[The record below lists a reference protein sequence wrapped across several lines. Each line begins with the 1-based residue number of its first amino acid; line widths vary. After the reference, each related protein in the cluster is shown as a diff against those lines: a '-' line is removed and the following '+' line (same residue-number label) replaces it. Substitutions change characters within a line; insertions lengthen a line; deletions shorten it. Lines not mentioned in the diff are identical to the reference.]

1 MPRLF
6 SFILITLI
14 THIGLLS
21 ISDGIRAQPIAQSAA
36 AEDAASGK
44 PDESGEKADDKD
56 SDAKSEKSDD
66 SSETPDS
73 ADSEDSNGDEEEA
86 KSDDDKSEDKD
97 KDDEKDESAKPKKAE
112 KKKPKPYKVKVEKL
126 TIDAELDGVF
136 VADEMEEIVL
146 RPEVWSRFKVREAVE
161 HGTEVKKGEV
171 LIRFDDEDL
180 EEDLSEEAL
189 DQSMGQL
196 ALLQEE
202 EEYPRVKRLLEL
214 GLETAERRYHQ
225 AKDDY
230 DYYHSTDR
238 PFTVQLA
245 KFRYKSAQE
254 QLASAEEELKQL
266 QQMYE
271 ADEITEETEEIVLR
285 RQKFAVETAKII
297 LKINEESR
305 DYTLKVALPRNDASY
320 ESMLEQAELSYK
332 QAKTAAEMGA
342 TRKSYDMEKKRQ
354 ARAKSVERHGELLAD
369 KGLMEV
375 RAPCDGVVYYGKCTN
390 GKWTQISSMKAKLK
404 PFGTATPNT
413 VLMTIVKPGALHIES
428 SIGEKQIPDINSG
441 QLATVTPT
449 ADEELELEGKV
460 THVDTIPGASNKFK
474 VAIEFEDSEAPK
486 WLVAGMTCE
495 SKIVI
500 YENEEA
506 IIIPQALVNTDEDNE
521 KIKYVILVDPN
532 DDEPVRRKVKLGR
545 KKDKVVE
552 VLDGLAAGD
561 QIVKEDKKDEN
572 DD

>member
-1 MPRLF
+1 MLRLF
-6 SFILITLI
+6 IFILI

-21 ISDGIRAQPIAQSAA
+21 VSALIQAQPIAPSAA
-36 AEDAASGK
+36 AEDSANNE
-44 PDESGEKADDKD
+44 PDEAEEKADDAE
-56 SDAKSEKSDD
+56 SDTESDKSEDASK
-66 SSETPDS
+66 TPDS
-73 ADSEDSNGDEEEA
+73 ADSKDSDGDEEEA
-86 KSDDDKSEDKD
+86 KSDGDKSEDED
-97 KDDEKDESAKPKKAE
+97 KSKDESAKPKKTE
-112 KKKPKPYKVKVEKL
+112 KKRPKPYKVKVEKL
-126 TIDAELDGVF
+126 TIEAELDGVF
-136 VADEMEEIVL
+136 VADEMEELVL

-189 DQSMGQL
+189 DQSIGQL

-214 GLETAERRYHQ
+214 SLESAERRYQ
-225 AKDDY
+225 QVKDDY
-230 DYYHSTDR
+230 EYYHETDR

-245 KFRYKSAQE
+245 NFRYKSAQE

-285 RQKFAVETAKII
+285 RQKFAVETAKVI
-297 LKINEESR
+297 LKINKESR
-305 DYTLKVALPRNDASY
+305 DYTLDVSLPRSDASY
-320 ESMLEQAELSYK
+320 ETRLEEAELSYK
-332 QAKTAAEMGA
+332 QAKTAVEMGT
-342 TRKSYDMEKKRQ
+342 TRKSYEMEKKRQ
-354 ARAKSVERHGELLAD
+354 ARAKSVERHGELLSD
-369 KGLMEV
+369 KALMEL
-375 RAPCDGVVYYGKCTN
+375 RAPCDGVVYYGKCTS
-390 GKWTQISSMKAKLK
+390 GKWTQINSMKAKLK

-413 VLMTIVKPGALHIES
+413 VLMTVVKPGALHIES
-428 SIGEKQIPDINSG
+428 SIGEKQVPDIKTG
-441 QLATVTPT
+441 QLATVAPT
-449 ADEELELEGKV
+449 ADEELELAGKV
-460 THVDTIPGASNKFK
+460 AHVDAIPGASNKFK
-474 VAIEFEDSEAPK
+474 VEIEFEDSEAPE

-506 IIIPQALVNTDEDNE
+506 VIIPQDLVNTDEDDE
-521 KIKYVILVDPN
+521 KTKYVMLVDP
-532 DDEPVRRKVKLGR
+532 DDDKPVRRKVKLGR

-552 VLDGLAAGD
+552 VLKGLEAGD
-561 QIVKEDKKDEN
+561 QIVKEDKKDQN